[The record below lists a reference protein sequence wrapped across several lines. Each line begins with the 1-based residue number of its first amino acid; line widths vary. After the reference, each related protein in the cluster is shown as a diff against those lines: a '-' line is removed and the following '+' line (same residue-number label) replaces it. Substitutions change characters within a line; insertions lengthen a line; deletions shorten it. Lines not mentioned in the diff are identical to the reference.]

1 MKRLL
6 GLIVVA
12 AVIFVVGCA
21 SNISKGYINVIPNE
35 IAKLIKSEYS
45 EDIYAVGTAVAKS
58 EGLALSKAAL
68 QARAIISRQFKSNV
82 AALQNDYKE
91 EINTRSVG
99 EFTSI
104 ISELTSVT
112 LVNSTEVL
120 SMVKDDG
127 GKYKAK
133 VLVVISSEQLKDM
146 LDQKLNEY
154 TSFRASKAYGELLNR
169 LKTNN
174 NN

>member
-6 GLIVVA
+6 ALLVA
-12 AVIFVVGCA
+12 IAVIAVIGCA
-21 SNISKGYINVIPNE
+21 SNNVSKGYVNVVPDEIN
-35 IAKLIKSEYS
+35 KLIKTEYS

-58 EGLALSKAAL
+58 EGVALVKAAL
-68 QARAIISRQFKSNV
+68 QARAIISRQFESKV

-91 EINTRSVG
+91 EINGRPAG

-104 ISELTSVT
+104 ISELTNVT
-112 LVNSTEVL
+112 LVNSTEAL
-120 SMVKDDG
+120 SMVKKENG
-127 GKYKAK
+127 EYKAK

-146 LDQKLNEY
+146 LDQKLRDY
-154 TSFRASKAYGELLNR
+154 TSFRASKAYEELLNR

-174 NN
+174 N